1 LIKQGT
7 HTQRESETPSLSRDE
22 AACRDGRAAASH
34 AHDGRPP
41 STIAPSVGRQPRAQR
56 QGARG
61 TSWSLCLSQPL
72 AAPLT
77 ERERRS
83 TRRSKSMARSRASST
98 RTARA
103 TPSST
108 STRYAT
114 PRAPSSLSTLDNCHA
129 ARCLWSSISPRYRS
143 IPKDTHSR
151 ALSLSL
157 SLSLTTKTH
166 ISVLVLILILI
177 LIMG

>member
-1 LIKQGT
+1 MGEPQPHT
-7 HTQRESETPSLSRDE
+7 HTMDDL
-22 AACRDGRAAASH
+22 H
-34 AHDGRPP
+34 PP
-41 STIAPSVGRQPRAQR
+41 SRHLWVGNLEPNAKEREVLMVLVS
-56 QGARG
+56 
-61 TSWSLCLSQPL
+61 TSRILQTS
-72 AAPLT
+72 PLT